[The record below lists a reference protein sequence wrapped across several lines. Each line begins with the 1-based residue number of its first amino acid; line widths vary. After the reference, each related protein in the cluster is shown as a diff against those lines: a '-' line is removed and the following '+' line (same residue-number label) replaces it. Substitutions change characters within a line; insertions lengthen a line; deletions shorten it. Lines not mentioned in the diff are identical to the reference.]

1 LFKITEIKRKKLYQS
16 YNLENRIN
24 NEEFSTSKQEKQGE
38 YQQIHQKMDEFVHL
52 LADAEA
58 NNTLLQELQIKFN
71 TAIRAAADSTALE
84 PYKRMKNNIQNEDAD
99 SEFGQLLLMNDLD
112 KSAQKKLAIWQIISM
127 VVRLII
133 ALLLILLGFGMI
145 IMPAPPYFEMFT
157 LFYLNPNDGVTIMD
171 VISLIVAFIGVY
183 LLISTLAKRKPKR

>member
-1 LFKITEIKRKKLYQS
+1 M
-16 YNLENRIN
+16 ENQN
-24 NEEFSTSKQEKQGE
+24 NKEEFSKFSQDVKLE
-38 YQQIHQKMDEFVHL
+38 YLDIHKKMDELIGL
-52 LADAEA
+52 LSETEL

-71 TAIRAAADSTALE
+71 SAIRSAADSTALE
-84 PYKRMKNNIQNEDAD
+84 PYKRLKNNIQTEDTD
-99 SEFGQLLLMNDLD
+99 SELGQLLLMNNLD
-112 KSAQKKLAIWQIISM
+112 KSAQKKLATWQIIGM
-127 VVRLII
+127 TVRVII

-183 LLISTLAKRKPKR
+183 LMISTLAKRKPKR